1 MSLASSAYNYKM
13 RLFFCILKKIAPK
26 SFSHCQKSAT
36 THAHPPNDLQL
47 FLRRS
52 QDASCY
58 ICTEGQA
65 PTLILPFRSL
75 CHSTSTAHYL
85 PDIYKRRTYL
95 SSATYCCCSQP
106 YLRSPQSSR
115 LVSQQRQAKTV
126 LNSPKISTY
135 SLLIKQSQS
144 IQAHCSKREAQQYLR
159 KEKSEVG
166 YLLGSEFK
174 WVKTCLLRWGL
185 TGIGQSL

>member
-1 MSLASSAYNYKM
+1 MLKVFHFAFPKYIQNPLNERNVSHNLYRKENAPIIIQWFYITNMSLASSAYNYKM

-75 CHSTSTAHYL
+75 CHLTSTAHYL
-85 PDIYKRRTYL
+85 PDIYKHRTYP

-106 YLRSPQSSR
+106 YLRSP
-115 LVSQQRQAKTV
+115 
-126 LNSPKISTY
+126 
-135 SLLIKQSQS
+135 
-144 IQAHCSKREAQQYLR
+144 
-159 KEKSEVG
+159 
-166 YLLGSEFK
+166 
-174 WVKTCLLRWGL
+174 
-185 TGIGQSL
+185 